1 MATRPGSLGAF
12 DANVTYCKTK
22 HLHNVFLKS
31 KSLDGDGM
39 GKLGWMDG
47 IMVRLAPLPGCGG
60 FGA

>member
-1 MATRPGSLGAF
+1 MATRPGSLGSF